1 MNTQD
6 FTTTILVD
14 QSPEEAFNAIK
25 NVRGWWTENL
35 EGSSQN
41 LNDEF
46 TVRFWDVHVSTQKLV
61 EVVEGKRVVWLVTNS
76 SLNFIDDKQE
86 WTKTRISFEITKKDN
101 QTEIKFTHF
110 GLGECYNACSNAW
123 GDYINNSLRSL
134 IITGAGKPTL
144 REI

>member
-6 FTTTILVD
+6 FTTTILVN
-14 QSPEEAFNAIK
+14 QSPKKAFNAIR

-35 EGSSQN
+35 EGRSQK

-61 EVVEGKRVVWLVTNS
+61 EVIEGGRVVWLVTNS
-76 SLNFIDDKQE
+76 NLNFIDDKQE
-86 WTKTRISFEITKKDN
+86 WNNTRIIFEITKQEN
-101 QTEIKFTHF
+101 QTEIKFTHV

-134 IITGAGKPTL
+134 IVTGKGKPTQ
-144 REI
+144 REV